1 MKAEVLDQKFDDGE
15 EVLQY
20 FDLNSVKKIKIYEL
34 LKNKRSEIL
43 SIANQHG
50 AYNIRVFGSVARG
63 EETEQSDIDFLVDYD
78 LDKITPW
85 FPMGLIEDLE
95 ALLGKKVDLV
105 TAKSLHYF
113 IRDKIMNE
121 AISL

>member
-1 MKAEVLDQKFDDGE
+1 M
-15 EVLQY
+15 
-20 FDLNSVKKIKIYEL
+20 KIYEL
-34 LKNKRSEIL
+34 LKNKRSDIL

-50 AYNIRVFGSVARG
+50 AYNVRIFGSVARG

>member
-50 AYNIRVFGSVARG
+50 AYNIRIFGSVARG

>member
-50 AYNIRVFGSVARG
+50 AYNIRIFGSVARG

-78 LDKITPW
+78 LNKITP
-85 FPMGLIEDLE
+85 
-95 ALLGKKVDLV
+95 
-105 TAKSLHYF
+105 
-113 IRDKIMNE
+113 
-121 AISL
+121 

>member
-1 MKAEVLDQKFDDGE
+1 MKAEVLDQKFDDWE
-15 EVLQY
+15 EILQY

-34 LKNKRSEIL
+34 LKNKRSDIL

-50 AYNIRVFGSVARG
+50 AYNIRIFGSVARG

-113 IRDKIMNE
+113 IRDKVINE
-121 AISL
+121 AIPL

>member
-1 MKAEVLDQKFDDGE
+1 MTTEILDQKFDDGE
-15 EVLQY
+15 EILQY
-20 FDLNSVKKIKIYEL
+20 FDSNSVKKIKIYEF
-34 LKNKRSEIL
+34 LKNKRSDIL

-50 AYNIRVFGSVARG
+50 AYNVRIFGSVARG

-78 LDKITPW
+78 LNKITPW

-113 IRDKIMNE
+113 IRDRVINE
-121 AISL
+121 AIPL